1 MITPKDLYLKLVPH
15 ALAAY
20 AQKTSDMES
29 AKQMAHALAK
39 ECVDECAR
47 LGIIDAG
54 IEQAPYARSAP
65 QGAPVG
71 APGIPTFVEPG
82 MQAGP
87 ASALVPSGAPQQ
99 PAQHYNHVPLAG
111 SVQGQP
117 TGGAQ
122 PMIGGQQF
130 IPPAGEGYQPP
141 LQAGVMGT
149 VTHVPTPDGHS
160 ALGTGGVISQ
170 PVQRP
175 SGKDVVIN
183 PQQKPM
189 IPSIGGS
196 GTTFVPEK
204 ISH

>member
-1 MITPKDLYLKLVPH
+1 MMTPKELYMKLIPH

-54 IEQAPYARSAP
+54 TQQAPYGRAGQAPAGTPGVPEFAEQGQQVGSA
-65 QGAPVG
+65 AP
-71 APGIPTFVEPG
+71 
-82 MQAGP
+82 
-87 ASALVPSGAPQQ
+87 LVPSGAPHQ
-99 PAQHYNHVPLAG
+99 PAQHYNHVPVAG
-111 SVQGQP
+111 VTQGQP

-122 PMIGGQQF
+122 PMIGGHQF
-130 IPPAGEGYQPP
+130 VPPPGEGYQPP

-149 VTHVPTPDGHS
+149 VTQTQTPEGYS
-160 ALGTGGVISQ
+160 ALGTNGVINQ
-170 PVQRP
+170 PVQRQ
-175 SGKDVVIN
+175 SGKDVVIA
-183 PQQKPM
+183 PAQKSM
-189 IPSIGGS
+189 IPSVGGA

-204 ISH
+204 IAH